1 MRKILRIALLFAS
14 FFICARSMAQT
25 GGTVVKGTVAD
36 DKGVTLPG
44 VTVSVKDA
52 QVNAITDINGN
63 YSLNVP
69 ASGRVLVFTFIGM
82 ERQEVTINNRT
93 QINITMKNATTT
105 LTDVNVVSIGYGTQK
120 RQDVNGAISS
130 VTAKDIANIP
140 QPSIDQLLQG
150 KAAGLTITQ
159 NSGAPGSSTSVKI
172 RGITSLSLS
181 NEPLYVID
189 GVPISGDATNK
200 STSGRSPQ
208 LNSVNNDQ
216 SAVSP
221 LALINPSDIESID
234 ILKDASATAIYGSR
248 ASNGVII
255 ITTKRGKNGNAR
267 VAYDGYA
274 GFQEQGKFLKM
285 MNLQQFA
292 TLQNAMADVFGT
304 QRRGE
309 FANPELLGQGT
320 NWQREIFRNAAMQ
333 NHQVSISGAKEG
345 IDYYISGGYLKQD
358 GTILGN
364 NFNRYNFRT
373 NVNGQV
379 KEWFKVGAALS
390 GNRSVQNVSIGDNN
404 GVIYGALLSAPDQ
417 SVRNA
422 DGSFSGPLPE
432 ANQQGGQINPVARAL
447 DIYNNLVRSN
457 FNGSIYADTKFYKDL
472 SLRSELNGDF
482 NWSNAKIF
490 QPSYQYGPLF
500 VNPTAKLNVY
510 NANTVYWGWKEYLN
524 YNHTFGQKHNVVG
537 LLGYEVNESTWG
549 GIDAGVQNFL
559 GNDLKTLNL
568 GDAKTA
574 TNGEYKDGQSLES
587 QFARAIYTYNN
598 RYSIT
603 ATIRR
608 DRSSKFAEGHQVGY
622 FPSFAVSWRL
632 SEEPFLTGIKSV
644 ADNVKFRVGYGQVG
658 NQAVPNYL
666 YGSALNSLTTGL
678 GTGFT
683 IDKVANPNLTW
694 ETAIQTDIGIDFSLF
709 GRIDAS
715 FDYFDKTS
723 KNFLFQAALP
733 AFLLGQSAEYS
744 GTGVINPPYIN
755 GGKLYNRGFEFT
767 INSRNI
773 NNKDF
778 KWNTT
783 LIFSRYKN
791 KVVSLAEGVPFINRS
806 VGVSFL
812 SLPVTRTVVGGP
824 VGEFY
829 GYKVKGIFKTEDQ
842 LRNAPIQFGRPVA
855 NNSGGT
861 YLGDIQYEDLN
872 GDNKIDEADQT
883 SLGSGNPKFTYGITN
898 TFSYKSIDMSIFL
911 NGSYGAKI
919 FNVLNYSIAGLSGL
933 YNNQLASASN
943 FWTPTNSNS
952 DIPTPRGGDNPN
964 LKNSDRFI
972 ESGSFLRIQ
981 NVSIGYSLPSQWIKK
996 IKLNRLRVYASGQN
1010 LYVFT
1015 PYKGLDPEIGS
1026 VNQDAFLTGVDI
1038 GRYPSARTIT
1048 FGINAEF

>member
-1 MRKILRIALLFAS
+1 MGKILRIAFLFS
-14 FFICARSMAQT
+14 LMFVCIRGMAQNQ
-25 GGTVVKGTVAD
+25 GTVVQGTVSD
-36 DKGVTLPG
+36 EKGVTLPG
-44 VTVSVKDA
+44 VTVAVKDSKTT
-52 QVNAITDINGN
+52 VITDVDGKFR
-63 YSLNVP
+63 LTLP
-69 ASGRVLVFTFIGM
+69 ANAKTLVFTFIGT
-82 ERQEVTINNRT
+82 EKQEVAIGNKTTFTIT
-93 QINITMKNATTT
+93 LKSTTT
-105 LTDVNVVSIGYGTQK
+105 ALTDVNVVAIGYGSQR

-130 VTAKDIANIP
+130 VKAADIANIP

-159 NSGAPGSSTSVKI
+159 NSGAPGSSTSVRV

-208 LNSVNNDQ
+208 LTTNNDEN
-216 SAVSP
+216 AVSP

-234 ILKDASATAIYGSR
+234 VLKDASATAIYGSR

-255 ITTKRGKNGNAR
+255 ITTKRGKNGSAR
-267 VAYDGYA
+267 VSYDGYA
-274 GFQEQGKFLKM
+274 GYQEQGKFLKM
-285 MNLQQFA
+285 MNLQQYA
-292 TLQNAMADVFGT
+292 VLQNAMADVIGT
-304 QRRGE
+304 QKRGE
-309 FANPELLGQGT
+309 FADPSLLGNGT
-320 NWQREIFRNAAMQ
+320 NWQHEIFRNAPMQ
-333 NHQVSISGAKEG
+333 SHQVSISGGKEG
-345 IDYYISGGYLKQD
+345 TDYYISGGYLRQL

-364 NFNRYNFRT
+364 DFTRYTIRT
-373 NVNGQV
+373 NINSQV
-379 KEWFKVGAALS
+379 KDWLKVGTTIS
-390 GNRSVQNVSIGDNN
+390 GSRTNQNVSIGDNN

-422 DGSFSGPLPE
+422 DGSFSGPLPQ
-432 ANQQGGQINPVARAL
+432 ANQQGGQINPVAQAL
-447 DIYNNLVRSN
+447 SIYNNLVRSN
-457 FNGSIYADTKFYKDL
+457 FNGGIYAEMKFTRDL
-472 SLRSELNGDF
+472 SLRSQLNGDF

-490 QPSYQYGPLF
+490 QPSYEYGPLF
-500 VNPTAKLNVY
+500 VNPTAKLNEY
-510 NANTVYWGWKEYLN
+510 IANTVYWGWQEYLN
-524 YNHTFGQKHNVVG
+524 YNHTFGKKHNLTG

-549 GIDAGVQNFL
+549 GVDAGVQNFL

-574 TNGEYKDGQSLES
+574 TNGEYKDGQALES

-608 DRSSKFAEGHQVGY
+608 DKSSKFAEGHQVGY

-632 SEEPFLTGIKSV
+632 SEEPFLAGIKTF
-644 ADNVKFRVGYGQVG
+644 ADNVKLRVGYGQVG

-709 GRIDAS
+709 GRINAS
-715 FDYFDKTS
+715 VDYFDKTS
-723 KNFLFQAALP
+723 KNFLFQASLP

-744 GTGVINPPYIN
+744 GTGVIAPPYVN
-755 GGKLYNRGFEFT
+755 GGKLYNRGVEFT
-767 INSRNI
+767 INSSNI
-773 NNKDF
+773 ATTNF

-783 LIFSRYKN
+783 LIFSKYNN
-791 KVVSLAEGVPFINRS
+791 KVVSLANGVPFINRS

-812 SLPVTRTVVGGP
+812 SLPVTRTVAGGP

-829 GYKVKGIFKTEDQ
+829 GYEVQGIFKTADQ
-842 LRNAPIQFGRPVA
+842 LRNAPVQFGRAVA
-855 NNSGGT
+855 NNSAGT
-861 YLGDIQYEDLN
+861 WLGDIQYKDLN
-872 GDNKIDEADQT
+872 HDGKIDEADQT
-883 SLGSGNPKFTYGITN
+883 KLGSGNPKFTYGITN
-898 TFSYKSIDMSIFL
+898 SFSYKMFDLSFFL

-919 FNVLNYSIAGLSGL
+919 FNVLNYSISGLSGL
-933 YNNQLASASN
+933 YQNQLASAAN
-943 FWTPTNSNS
+943 FWTPQNPNSN
-952 DIPTPRGGDNPN
+952 IPTPRGGDNPN

-972 ESGSFLRIQ
+972 ESGSFLRVQ
-981 NVSIGYSLPSQWIKK
+981 NVSLAYNLPLSWIRH
-996 IKLNRLRVYASGQN
+996 IKLNRLKVYVSGQN

-1026 VNQDAFLTGVDI
+1026 INQDAFLNGVDI
-1038 GRYPSARTIT
+1038 GRYPSPRTIT
-1048 FGINAEF
+1048 FGVNAEF